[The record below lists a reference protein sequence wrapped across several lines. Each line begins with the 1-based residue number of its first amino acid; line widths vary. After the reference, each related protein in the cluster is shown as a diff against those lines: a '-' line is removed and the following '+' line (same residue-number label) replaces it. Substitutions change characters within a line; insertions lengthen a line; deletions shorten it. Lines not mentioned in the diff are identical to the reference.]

1 MKIIHTADV
10 HLDSKLS
17 SHLDSDRA
25 KERRNELIMTFQK
38 MVKYGAEAGAEAII
52 IAGDLFDV
60 TRISATA
67 RNAVL
72 SVVSDNPEM
81 TFYYLTGNHDENSLE
96 QAVTQKGETL
106 PENMKLFGS
115 DWVTYE
121 QVGKDGTDVTI
132 TGAELTA
139 DNSNTL
145 PASLVLDQDKINIV
159 TLHGMESELTR
170 EKGAEIIPLRE
181 FRNKGIDYM
190 ALGHIHAPK
199 IEKLD
204 ARGVYAY
211 SGCLEG
217 RGFDEAGK
225 KGFYMLEITA
235 DGVTPEFVSVAERQV
250 YVLDVDVS
258 KCMTSDDVIKEMR
271 SAAVEAGVTSRDM
284 YQAILVGEVDVEL
297 TVDETYIIKMLEDEY
312 YVIDIKDK
320 TKPFIDYDSFAN
332 DISLRGEFVRL
343 IKAKQQAGELTETM
357 AAQIISTGIG
367 ALAGEG
373 VE

>member
-60 TRISATA
+60 MRISATA

-72 SVVSDNPEM
+72 SVVSDNREM

-96 QAVTQKGETL
+96 QAVTQKGEAL

-121 QVGKDGTDVTI
+121 QVGKDGTVVTI

-225 KGFYMLEITA
+225 KGFYMLDITA